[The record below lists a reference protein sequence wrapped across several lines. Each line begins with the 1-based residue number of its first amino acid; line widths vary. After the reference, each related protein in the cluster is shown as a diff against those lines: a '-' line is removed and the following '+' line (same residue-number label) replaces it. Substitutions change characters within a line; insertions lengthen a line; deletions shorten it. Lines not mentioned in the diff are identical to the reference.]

1 MTQEE
6 REAANAALALD
17 ELIEKR
23 VWEIIQTRP
32 WLLDKLMIDA
42 IRRNA
47 WDVEGELKGVRTHEE
62 TMTATKYTNHA
73 SSL

>member
-23 VWEIIQTRP
+23 VWEIIEKDQWRF
-32 WLLDKLMIDA
+32 DQKVIDA
-42 IRRNA
+42 VVRGT
-47 WDVEGELKGVRTHEE
+47 WDSRLTQSIVDIIKQKL
-62 TMTATKYTNHA
+62 
-73 SSL
+73 

>member
-23 VWEIIQTRP
+23 VWEIIQTKP
-32 WLLDKLMIDA
+32 WLLDTLVVDA

-47 WDVEGELKGVRTHEE
+47 WTVEGELRGVRKHEA
-62 TMTATKYTNHA
+62 TMTTTIYTNHA